1 VINLAQLFNIT
12 HINIHLRQ
20 MIHQQL
26 LTVTLLRKKIKIF
39 LLINQTKQNGS
50 TLAAE
55 LALYGPK
62 INQEKRYPT
71 YNHYQWKICIQ
82 SCYV

>member
-1 VINLAQLFNIT
+1 
-12 HINIHLRQ
+12 

-26 LTVTLLRKKIKIF
+26 LTVALSREKIKIF

-62 INQEKRYPT
+62 INQEEQYLHMTIIK
-71 YNHYQWKICIQ
+71 WKICIQ